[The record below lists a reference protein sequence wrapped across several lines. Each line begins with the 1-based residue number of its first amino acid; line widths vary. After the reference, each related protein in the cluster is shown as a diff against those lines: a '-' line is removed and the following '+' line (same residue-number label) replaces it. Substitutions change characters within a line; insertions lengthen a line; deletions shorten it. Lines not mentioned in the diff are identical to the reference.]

1 MFRTYRHLI
10 AFVMIFTGLFA
21 SQQIFAENT
30 FTNDWLQKNMD
41 NAKPVNSGG
50 FIFDIQKIDPVLL
63 AEDVEKMRG
72 FFIRRQHEL
81 AKQMKSKQL
90 NSDDAIITLIMP
102 GGLLYAGYRK
112 HEFEQAKGALLT
124 VTAEI
129 KELSNDLVALQGQDT
144 ANPLLLAQ
152 LP

>member
-1 MFRTYRHLI
+1 
-10 AFVMIFTGLFA
+10 MIFIGLFT

-30 FTNDWLQKNMD
+30 FTNDWLQKNMV
-41 NAKPVNSGG
+41 NEKPVNSGG

-81 AKQMKSKQL
+81 AQQMESKQL
-90 NSDDAIITLIMP
+90 NSGDAIITLIMP

-112 HEFEQAKGALLT
+112 HEFEQVKDALLAVNT
-124 VTAEI
+124 EI

-144 ANPLLLAQ
+144 ANPIILAQ